1 VRAIGAFGI
10 LLVHV
15 GLISGY
21 SPTPWTRFGAYF
33 ARAEVGVTVFFLISG
48 FVIWRPFVAAAF
60 ADRPAPAVGQF
71 LARRFVRVVPL
82 YWFVLT
88 VVLFVQHRSPVHG
101 LGDVVTFYGF
111 LQIYRPG
118 YEIEGV
124 QQAWSLCTIVSFYLA
139 APALARLMRPGHR
152 RLPAAG
158 GARLAFEL
166 GVLAAI
172 FAGAY
177 GYRWLVVSDYALN
190 PLSADGR
197 ILWLPTSADVFAVGM
212 ALAAVHAW
220 GEERGG
226 FGSRLAGALGRVPG
240 EVWWLAGAACY
251 WVVCTR
257 VGLPRTVGAVGT
269 RQWML
274 REVLY
279 TATAAFL
286 LLPALFGPPRR
297 GPVRRFLASGP
308 MVFLGV
314 LSYGVFLWHEYVLD
328 EYRRVREILPFE
340 GWFWGMLAVTVVGSV
355 ALATVTLYT
364 VERPTAAWAQR
375 LPWLRKPHATRPG

>member
-1 VRAIGAFGI
+1 MPADVPTAAQEAAADSRARAPAAAPTGTGRLDGIDGVRAIGAFGI

-158 GARLAFEL
+158 GARQPPHLA
-166 GVLAAI
+166 
-172 FAGAY
+172 
-177 GYRWLVVSDYALN
+177 RH
-190 PLSADGR
+190 P
-197 ILWLPTSADVFAVGM
+197 
-212 ALAAVHAW
+212 
-220 GEERGG
+220 
-226 FGSRLAGALGRVPG
+226 
-240 EVWWLAGAACY
+240 
-251 WVVCTR
+251 
-257 VGLPRTVGAVGT
+257 
-269 RQWML
+269 
-274 REVLY
+274 
-279 TATAAFL
+279 
-286 LLPALFGPPRR
+286 
-297 GPVRRFLASGP
+297 
-308 MVFLGV
+308 
-314 LSYGVFLWHEYVLD
+314 
-328 EYRRVREILPFE
+328 
-340 GWFWGMLAVTVVGSV
+340 
-355 ALATVTLYT
+355 
-364 VERPTAAWAQR
+364 AQR
-375 LPWLRKPHATRPG
+375 PREA